1 MKVFEGEAPMFE
13 KLELTRMAQSL
24 AAHAGNRL
32 GVIARNVANADTPGF
47 KAMDMPDFVKVYD
60 NNLGMQMRATR
71 PEHFAI
77 SGVAEGGGLVHSGAG
92 MAPNGND
99 VSLDMQMMKAVEIRQ
114 SHEMALAVYRST
126 SGIIRASLGRN
137 A

>member
-47 KAMDMPDFVKVYD
+47 QAMDVKDFASVYE
-60 NNLGMQMRATR
+60 GSIAFPMQATR
-71 PEHFAI
+71 PGHLTDRTGDTA
-77 SGVAEGGGLVHSGAG
+77 SGLIHSGSG

-99 VSLDMQMMKAVEIRQ
+99 VSLDMQMMKAVEARQ

-137 A
+137 G